1 MIWSAPG
8 TSSTGT
14 MASKARFGRT
24 RIQIWKNAYSSGR
37 KKACDPYDRGGAVIM
52 GRIGIRLGGS
62 QSKAAAEVLAR
73 HQPAD
78 IAG

>member
-1 MIWSAPG
+1 
-8 TSSTGT
+8 
-14 MASKARFGRT
+14 
-24 RIQIWKNAYSSGR
+24 
-37 KKACDPYDRGGAVIM
+37 M

-78 IAG
+78 IAAVIAIVEKYLADDTRRGT